1 MPFIRPYNP
10 STNAD
15 GDAIAAIYGH
25 HVLHGRASFETEA
38 PSATEMRRRMA
49 KILEAGFPVL
59 MAELDG
65 RVAGYAY
72 AGPFHHRAAYA
83 GTVED
88 SIYVDHS
95 LARRG
100 VGRALLSALIDKLR
114 ADGLQQIMAVIGDS
128 ANAGSIEL
136 HRALGFREIGVARDI
151 GFKFG
156 SFVDV
161 VYMQL
166 PLQSSA
172 DSPAG

>member
-1 MPFIRPYNP
+1 MPFIRPYDP

-95 LARRG
+95 QARRG

-156 SFVDV
+156 GFVEV

-172 DSPAG
+172 DRPTD